1 MRRAIGAIAL
11 LGPALSA
18 CGGSQPAPD
27 ASPTPTTLVA
37 TVRAQRGSLPTTIE
51 SYGEAL
57 PSANG
62 LVTLSVAQPGQVT
75 AVPVVAG
82 AAVAAGQPVVVFA
95 AAPSARSAFVQ
106 AQTALE
112 TARKARATTA
122 QLLSQQL
129 ATRDQLV
136 QADKAVTD
144 AQVALAALA
153 KEGAGAATTTLRAPF
168 AGVVATVPVAPGD
181 RTQPGQALATVA
193 RRGALVVTV
202 GVDPAR
208 RGDVRVGAP
217 VALRRLEDSD
227 GPAIAGRV
235 VRIDSALNPKTRQV
249 DVDIGYPAGALL
261 SGEALRVSIETGS
274 AGGWIVPHAAVAV
287 ADGARA
293 QLFQVV
299 GGKAKAV
306 PVAVAASEGARDAVT
321 GPLDPNAPVVVQ
333 GAYQLS
339 DGDAVRTVGGRAG
352 AGR

>member
-1 MRRAIGAIAL
+1 MRRAVGAIVL
-11 LGPALSA
+11 LWPALSA
-18 CGGSQPAPD
+18 CGSSQPAPD
-27 ASPTPTTLVA
+27 AGAAPTTLVG
-37 TVRAQRGSLPTTIE
+37 TVPAGRGSLPTTIE
-51 SYGEAL
+51 SYGEAA

-82 AAVAAGQPVVVFA
+82 AAVTMGQAVVVFA
-95 AAPSARSAFVQ
+95 VAPSARSAYEQ
-106 AQTALE
+106 ARTTLE

-122 QLLSQQL
+122 QLLTQQL
-129 ATRDQLV
+129 ATRDQLT
-136 QADKAVTD
+136 QADKAVID

-153 KEGAGAATTTLRAPF
+153 KEGAGSATTTLRAPF
-168 AGVVATVPVAPGD
+168 AGVIQTIPVAPGD

-193 RRGALVVTV
+193 RRGSLVVTV

-208 RGDVRVGAP
+208 RGDVRLGAP
-217 VALRRLEDSD
+217 VALRRLEDAA

-235 VRIDSALNPKTRQV
+235 VRVDSALNPKTRQV

-261 SGEALRVSIETGS
+261 SGEALRVSIETGR
-274 AGGWIVPHAAVAV
+274 AGDWIVPHAAVAV
-287 ADGARA
+287 ADGAKA

-306 PVAVAASEGARDAVT
+306 PVTVAASEGARDAVT
-321 GPLDPNAPVVVQ
+321 GPLDANAPVVVQ

-339 DGDAVRTVGGRAG
+339 DGDAVRTAGGRAG